1 MKKSLSLNKA
11 ERQFI
16 QKASPF
22 EKPLTQLRF
31 QRVAG
36 RAVEIIQVEYAYGGM
51 YQERHCTLRQ
61 EVNLTT
67 GEVSDRIIYGRRA
80 ASCVR

>member
-1 MKKSLSLNKA
+1 MKKSLTLNKA
-11 ERQFI
+11 EQQFI

-22 EKPLTQLRF
+22 KKPLTQLRF

-36 RAVEIIQVEYAYGGM
+36 SAIEVVQVDYAYGGM